1 MSFNMTNLQ
10 LSNNLTFM
18 AYIQNDEIYSYDGQ
32 KWGVTIQK
40 YNEVEQGLI
49 KCKNRLIELG
59 EIKVPKTQEEI
70 IQEQSEM
77 IEQQRA
83 LLNDLINKMGV
94 QNGYTTI
101 NIESDT
107 EGQTTTGNTNSSTA
121 NKKNKSSSNK

>member
-10 LSNNLTFM
+10 LSNNPTFM

-59 EIKVPKTQEEI
+59 EIKVPKTQEQI

-83 LLNDLINKMGV
+83 LLNDLINKMGA
-94 QNGYTTI
+94 QNGYTAT
-101 NIESDT
+101 NIEPDT
-107 EGQTTTGNTNSSTA
+107 EGQTTTGDTNSSTA